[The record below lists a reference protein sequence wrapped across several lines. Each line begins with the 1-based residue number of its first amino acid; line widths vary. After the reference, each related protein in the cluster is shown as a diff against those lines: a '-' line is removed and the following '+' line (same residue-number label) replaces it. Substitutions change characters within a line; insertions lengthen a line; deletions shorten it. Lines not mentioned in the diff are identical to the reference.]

1 MSRRKAKPTTRQ
13 IKRMNSE
20 IKRDDVRE
28 RVLKVSFNLLTDIT
42 TEHNEQGIPSNLLM
56 FNNSMS
62 VHESEIEIYAIDII
76 KDLNIQ
82 GFGSD
87 EWIKRNMIETI
98 NKITNAI
105 FIEALKREAEKIV
118 NDAKEDSNIDSDGI
132 EILKII
138 NKESEGI

>member
-1 MSRRKAKPTTRQ
+1 MSRRKAKPTTEQ

-20 IKRDDVRE
+20 IRRDDVRE

-76 KDLNIQ
+76 KDLE
-82 GFGSD
+82 G
-87 EWIKRNMIETI
+87 
-98 NKITNAI
+98 
-105 FIEALKREAEKIV
+105 EKW
-118 NDAKEDSNIDSDGI
+118 D
-132 EILKII
+132 
-138 NKESEGI
+138 